1 MAEFSE
7 HLLKLMMGGGDSAA
21 APAPSNEKPDPQEV
35 HHATRPVLMERIAY
49 LRKMAKF
56 DEGSASEVLHEYP
69 QHNVQLSVRLR
80 SGIAELH
87 ENFADLFFI
96 LDGKATL
103 LSGGTVVKPKIVS
116 PGETRGESLA
126 GANQRELRPGD
137 IAHIPAGTPHQIA
150 LSGDATFAALV
161 VKIQEK

>member
-1 MAEFSE
+1 MAELSD
-7 HLLKLMMGGGDSAA
+7 HMLKLMMGGDDRAT
-21 APAPSNEKPDPQEV
+21 APARSNAKPDPQEV
-35 HHATRPVLMERIAY
+35 HHATRPVLMERIAH

-56 DEGSASEVLHEYP
+56 GEGSASEILHEYP

-96 LDGKATL
+96 LDGPATL
-103 LSGGTVVKPKIVS
+103 LSSGTVVKPKVVG
-116 PGETRGESLA
+116 PGETRGDCLTDAKE
-126 GANQRELRPGD
+126 QELRPGD
-137 IAHIPAGTPHQIA
+137 IAHIPAGTPHQIV

-161 VKIQEK
+161 VKIQER

>member
-7 HLLKLMMGGGDSAA
+7 HLLKLMVGGDDRAT
-21 APAPSNEKPDPQEV
+21 APSQNNEKLDPQEV
-35 HHATRPVLMERIAY
+35 HHATRPVLMERVAY
-49 LRKMAKF
+49 LRKLAKF
-56 DEGSASEVLHEYP
+56 GEGSASEILHEYP

-103 LSGGTVVKPKIVS
+103 LSGGTVVKPTIIA
-116 PGETRGESLA
+116 PGETRGDALT
-126 GANQRELRPGD
+126 GANQQDLRPGD
-137 IAHIPAGTPHQIA
+137 IAHIPAGTPHQIV

-161 VKIQEK
+161 IKIQEK

>member
-1 MAEFSE
+1 MAEVSE
-7 HLLKLMMGGGDSAA
+7 HLLKLMFGGDDRAA
-21 APAPSNEKPDPQEV
+21 TPAPRNEKPDPQQV

-56 DEGSASEVLHEYP
+56 GEGSAGEILHEYP
-69 QHNVQLSVRLR
+69 RHNVQLSVRLR
-80 SGIAELH
+80 SGIAEQH

-103 LSGGTVVKPKIVS
+103 LSGGDLVKPSVIA
-116 PGETRGESLA
+116 PGETRGDALT
-126 GANQRELRPGD
+126 GATEQELRPGD
-137 IAHIPAGTPHQIA
+137 IAHIPAGTPHQIV
-150 LSGDATFAALV
+150 LPGDATFAALV

>member
-1 MAEFSE
+1 MAELSE
-7 HLLKLMMGGGDSAA
+7 HLLKLIAGGDDRGA
-21 APAPSNEKPDPQEV
+21 APVRSNNKPDPQEV

-56 DEGSASEVLHEYP
+56 GEGSASEILHEYP

-103 LSGGTVVKPKIVS
+103 HSGGAVVKPNIVG
-116 PGETRGESLA
+116 PGETRGERLT
-126 GANQRELRPGD
+126 GAKEQELRPGD
-137 IAHIPAGTPHQIA
+137 IAHIPAGTPHQIV